1 MIMVI
6 IYENIYM
13 PQKFKFKLN
22 LNSQEKMFPTSN
34 ECIATCSVSNTYVR
48 VILKLYKIEVV
59 GKKVQEYSL
68 LRFSEK
74 PIEMLDILK
83 PSNIQTNIINLPFI
97 YSPWFY
103 HNGNIQ
109 RQPRSSVTIKYFL
122 VTMKIIDPQQHNT
135 AIIGTAAT

>member
-59 GKKVQEYSL
+59 GKKV
-68 LRFSEK
+68 
-74 PIEMLDILK
+74 
-83 PSNIQTNIINLPFI
+83 
-97 YSPWFY
+97 
-103 HNGNIQ
+103 
-109 RQPRSSVTIKYFL
+109 
-122 VTMKIIDPQQHNT
+122 
-135 AIIGTAAT
+135 

>member
-1 MIMVI
+1 MWEHMKTFICPRI
-6 IYENIYM
+6 
-13 PQKFKFKLN
+13 
-22 LNSQEKMFPTSN
+22 SQERMFPTSN
-34 ECIATCSVSNTYVR
+34 ECNLLSFQHIRNKICMRQGSFEDWSWSREEGLGIFTPEIFWKANRNARYLIAF
-48 VILKLYKIEVV
+48 KHFK
-59 GKKVQEYSL
+59 
-68 LRFSEK
+68 
-74 PIEMLDILK
+74 
-83 PSNIQTNIINLPFI
+83 QTFINLPFI